1 MKLLLILLCKG
12 SGALV
17 VPFQRAGGSV
27 PVMHSVPAS
36 LVAEIGRLIFRAF
49 QYEMELD
56 YIAVSSLYLVPVAK
70 GL

>member
-36 LVAEIGRLIFRAF
+36 LVAEIGRLIH
-49 QYEMELD
+49 
-56 YIAVSSLYLVPVAK
+56 SSIMLHTCTLSTDQ
-70 GL
+70 